1 MCLGAPRSDFG
12 DAAPGDLPW
21 SLCSVPEHHQD
32 TFSSAACLCRKQMPV
47 HRVINPV
54 NRDIDAC

>member
-1 MCLGAPRSDFG
+1 MCLGAPGSDFG
-12 DAAPGDLPW
+12 DAAPGDPLW

-32 TFSSAACLCRKQMPV
+32 TFSSCLRRKQMPV